1 MLKRVITGAVF
12 TAIILGGIYLRGWAL
27 RALMLAAML
36 IGMFEVYRAIKKTG
50 AKPAEW
56 AGYVYAVLAI
66 ALEALV
72 QLPNAP
78 EWLKTMNAPATALV
92 IGLLLGLSAIVLRGR
107 VDFPALSATV
117 LPMAYP
123 GFLFS
128 MLASLQ
134 DIPNAAMALAA
145 LLIAFFL
152 ASINDVFALFTG
164 MALGKHKL
172 SPEISPKKTIEG
184 SIGGLIASAVF
195 AMLVAWLL
203 DWAQE
208 TAGVAQALRIGEAE
222 AEFSIPGF
230 AMMGVFAG
238 AMSQIGD
245 LTASLVKRHCGVK
258 DYGTIFPGHG
268 GIMDRF
274 DGILFCGAVCA
285 VFFQIM
291 R

>member
-203 DWAQE
+203 DWAQA
-208 TAGVAQALRIGEAE
+208 AGVAQALRIGEAE

-230 AMMGVFAG
+230 AVMGVFAG

>member
-1 MLKRVITGAVF
+1 MRKRVITGAVF
-12 TAIILGGIYLRGWAL
+12 TVIILGGIYLRGWVL
-27 RALMLAAML
+27 RTLMLAAML
-36 IGMFEVYRAIKKTG
+36 IGMFEVYRAVKKTG

-56 AGYVYAVLAI
+56 AGYVYAVLAVGLQGAGQI
-66 ALEALV
+66 
-72 QLPNAP
+72 QGAP
-78 EWLKTMNAPATALV
+78 ECLKTMNAPATALL
-92 IGLLLGLSAIVLRGR
+92 IGLLLGLSAIVVRGK
-107 VDFPALSATV
+107 VDFPSLAATV
-117 LPMAYP
+117 FPMAYP

-128 MLASLQ
+128 MLATLQ
-134 DIPNAAMALAA
+134 DIENASMALAA

-184 SIGGLIASAVF
+184 SIGGLIASALF
-195 AMLVAWLL
+195 AMLVAWLI
-203 DWAQE
+203 D
-208 TAGVAQALRIGEAE
+208 TAEADEAFAQALRISGSE

-230 AMMGVFAG
+230 AVMGVFAG
-238 AMSQIGD
+238 CLSQIGD

-268 GIMDRF
+268 GVMDRF

>member
-66 ALEALV
+66 ALEALA

-203 DWAQE
+203 GWAQA
-208 TAGVAQALRIGEAE
+208 AGVAQALRIGEAE
-222 AEFSIPGF
+222 AEFSILGF

>member
-203 DWAQE
+203 DWAQAA
-208 TAGVAQALRIGEAE
+208 AGAAQALRIGEAE

-230 AMMGVFAG
+230 AIMGVFAG

>member
-27 RALMLAAML
+27 RVLMLAAML

-66 ALEALV
+66 AFEALV

-203 DWAQE
+203 DWAQAS
-208 TAGVAQALRIGEAE
+208 AGVAQALRIGEAE

>member
-56 AGYVYAVLAI
+56 AGYVYTVLAI

-203 DWAQE
+203 DWAQA

-230 AMMGVFAG
+230 AIMGVFAG

>member
-203 DWAQE
+203 DRAQA
-208 TAGVAQALRIGEAE
+208 AGVAQALRIGEAE

>member
-1 MLKRVITGAVF
+1 M
-12 TAIILGGIYLRGWAL
+12 
-27 RALMLAAML
+27 
-36 IGMFEVYRAIKKTG
+36 
-50 AKPAEW
+50 
-56 AGYVYAVLAI
+56 
-66 ALEALV
+66 

-107 VDFPALSATV
+107 VDFPALSSTV

-134 DIPNAAMALAA
+134 DIPNATMALAA

-203 DWAQE
+203 DWAQA
-208 TAGVAQALRIGEAE
+208 AGVAQALRIGEAE
-222 AEFSIPGF
+222 AEFSILGF

>member
-134 DIPNAAMALAA
+134 DIPNATMALAA

-203 DWAQE
+203 DWAQA
-208 TAGVAQALRIGEAE
+208 TAGVAQALRIGEAK
-222 AEFSIPGF
+222 AEFSILGF
-230 AMMGVFAG
+230 AIMGVFAG

>member
-222 AEFSIPGF
+222 AEFSILGF

>member
-203 DWAQE
+203 DWAQAA
-208 TAGVAQALRIGEAE
+208 AGVAQALRIGEAE
-222 AEFSIPGF
+222 AEFSILGF

>member
-203 DWAQE
+203 DWAQAV
-208 TAGVAQALRIGEAE
+208 AGVAQALRIGEAE

>member
-203 DWAQE
+203 DWAQA
-208 TAGVAQALRIGEAE
+208 AGVAQALRIGEAE

-230 AMMGVFAG
+230 AIMGVFAG

-274 DGILFCGAVCA
+274 DGILFCGAVCT

>member
-27 RALMLAAML
+27 RALMLTAML

-184 SIGGLIASAVF
+184 SISGLIASAVF

-203 DWAQE
+203 DWAQA
-208 TAGVAQALRIGEAE
+208 AGVAQALRIGEAE

>member
-50 AKPAEW
+50 AKPADW

-134 DIPNAAMALAA
+134 DIPNATMALAA

-203 DWAQE
+203 DWAQA
-208 TAGVAQALRIGEAE
+208 AGVAQALRIGEAE

-230 AMMGVFAG
+230 AIMGVFAG

>member
-56 AGYVYAVLAI
+56 VGYVYAVLAI

-203 DWAQE
+203 DWAQA
-208 TAGVAQALRIGEAE
+208 AGVAQALRIGEAE

-274 DGILFCGAVCA
+274 DGILFCGAVCT

>member
-66 ALEALV
+66 ALEALA
-72 QLPNAP
+72 QLPDAP

-203 DWAQE
+203 DWAQ
-208 TAGVAQALRIGEAE
+208 TAAGVAQVLRIGEAE
-222 AEFSIPGF
+222 AEFSILGF

>member
-66 ALEALV
+66 ALEALA

-203 DWAQE
+203 DWAQA
-208 TAGVAQALRIGEAE
+208 AGAAQALRIGEAE

-230 AMMGVFAG
+230 AIMGVFAG

>member
-66 ALEALV
+66 ALEALA

-203 DWAQE
+203 DWAQA
-208 TAGVAQALRIGEAE
+208 AGVAQALRIGEAE
-222 AEFSIPGF
+222 AEFSILGF
-230 AMMGVFAG
+230 AIMGVFAG

>member
-203 DWAQE
+203 DWAQA
-208 TAGVAQALRIGEAE
+208 AGVAQALRIGEAE
-222 AEFSIPGF
+222 AEFSILGF

-274 DGILFCGAVCA
+274 DGILFCGAVCT

>member
-203 DWAQE
+203 DWAQAA
-208 TAGVAQALRIGEAE
+208 AGVAQALRIGEAE
-222 AEFSIPGF
+222 AEFSILGF
-230 AMMGVFAG
+230 AIMGVFAG
-238 AMSQIGD
+238 ATSQIGD

>member
-66 ALEALV
+66 ALEALA

-184 SIGGLIASAVF
+184 SIGGLIASAAF

-203 DWAQE
+203 DWAQA
-208 TAGVAQALRIGEAE
+208 AGVAQALRIGEAE
-222 AEFSIPGF
+222 AEFSILGF

>member
-12 TAIILGGIYLRGWAL
+12 TAIILEGIYLRGWPL

-36 IGMFEVYRAIKKTG
+36 IGMFEVYRALKRTG

-56 AGYVYAVLAI
+56 AGYAYAVLAI
-66 ALEALV
+66 GLQAGANV
-72 QLPNAP
+72 PGAP
-78 EWLKTMNAPATALV
+78 EWLRSMNAQATALA
-92 IGLLLGLSAIVLRGR
+92 IGLLMGLSAIVLRGR

-164 MALGKHKL
+164 MALGRHKL

-184 SIGGLIASAVF
+184 SIGGLVASAAF

-203 DWAQE
+203 DGVQE
-208 TAGVAQALRIGEAE
+208 TAGIAQTLQIGEAE
-222 AEFSIPGF
+222 TEFSILGF
-230 AMMGVFAG
+230 AVMGVFAG

-258 DYGTIFPGHG
+258 DYGPIFPGHG
-268 GIMDRF
+268 GLMDRF

>member
-66 ALEALV
+66 ALEALA

-203 DWAQE
+203 DWAQAA
-208 TAGVAQALRIGEAE
+208 AGVAQALRIGEAE

-230 AMMGVFAG
+230 AIMGVFAG

>member
-203 DWAQE
+203 DWAQA
-208 TAGVAQALRIGEAE
+208 AGAAQALRIGEAE
-222 AEFSIPGF
+222 AEFSILGF
-230 AMMGVFAG
+230 AIMGVFAG

>member
-66 ALEALV
+66 ALEALA
-72 QLPNAP
+72 QLPDAP

-203 DWAQE
+203 DWAQAA
-208 TAGVAQALRIGEAE
+208 AGAAQALRIGEAE
-222 AEFSIPGF
+222 AEFSILGF
-230 AMMGVFAG
+230 AIMGVFAG

>member
-134 DIPNAAMALAA
+134 DIPNATMALAA

-203 DWAQE
+203 DWAQAA
-208 TAGVAQALRIGEAE
+208 AGVAQALRIGEAE
-222 AEFSIPGF
+222 AEFSILGF

>member
-66 ALEALV
+66 ALEALA

-203 DWAQE
+203 DWAQAA
-208 TAGVAQALRIGEAE
+208 AGVAQALRIGEAE
-222 AEFSIPGF
+222 AEFSILGF

>member
-1 MLKRVITGAVF
+1 MLKRVATGAVF
-12 TAIILGGIYLRGWAL
+12 TAIILGGIYLRGWPL

-56 AGYVYAVLAI
+56 AGYAYAVLAI
-66 ALEALV
+66 GLQAGANA
-72 QLPNAP
+72 PGAP
-78 EWLKTMNAPATALV
+78 EWLRSMNAQAAALA
-92 IGLLLGLSAIVLRGR
+92 IGLLMGLSAIVLRGR

-184 SIGGLIASAVF
+184 SIGGLVASAVF

-203 DWAQE
+203 DGAQE
-208 TAGVAQALRIGEAE
+208 TAGIAQALRIGEAE
-222 AEFSIPGF
+222 AEFSILGF
-230 AMMGVFAG
+230 AIMGVFAG

-268 GIMDRF
+268 GVMDRF

>member
-203 DWAQE
+203 DWAQA
-208 TAGVAQALRIGEAE
+208 AGVAQFLQIGEAE

>member
-203 DWAQE
+203 DWAQ

-222 AEFSIPGF
+222 AEFSILGF

>member
-1 MLKRVITGAVF
+1 MLKRVATGAVF
-12 TAIILGGIYLRGWAL
+12 TAIILGGIYLRGWPL

-56 AGYVYAVLAI
+56 AGYAYAVLAI
-66 ALEALV
+66 GLQAGANA
-72 QLPNAP
+72 PGAP
-78 EWLKTMNAPATALV
+78 EWLRSMNAQATALA
-92 IGLLLGLSAIVLRGR
+92 IGLLMGLSAIVLRGR

-134 DIPNAAMALAA
+134 DIPNATMALAA

-184 SIGGLIASAVF
+184 SIGGLIASTVF

-208 TAGVAQALRIGEAE
+208 TAGIAQALRIGEAE
-222 AEFSIPGF
+222 AEFSILGF
-230 AMMGVFAG
+230 AIMGVFAG

-268 GIMDRF
+268 GVMDRF

>member
-203 DWAQE
+203 DWAQV
-208 TAGVAQALRIGEAE
+208 TAGAAQALRIGEAE

>member
-66 ALEALV
+66 ALEALA

-203 DWAQE
+203 DWAQ
-208 TAGVAQALRIGEAE
+208 TSAGVAQALRIGEAE

>member
-66 ALEALV
+66 ALEALA

-134 DIPNAAMALAA
+134 DILNAAMALAA

-203 DWAQE
+203 DWAQA
-208 TAGVAQALRIGEAE
+208 AGVAQALRIGEAE

>member
-27 RALMLAAML
+27 RALMLVAML

-134 DIPNAAMALAA
+134 DIPNATMALAA

-203 DWAQE
+203 DWAQA
-208 TAGVAQALRIGEAE
+208 AGIAQALRIGEAE
-222 AEFSIPGF
+222 AEFSILGF
-230 AMMGVFAG
+230 AIMGVFAG

>member
-195 AMLVAWLL
+195 AILVAWLL
-203 DWAQE
+203 DWAQA
-208 TAGVAQALRIGEAE
+208 AGAAQALRIGEAE

>member
-1 MLKRVITGAVF
+1 MLKRVATGAVF
-12 TAIILGGIYLRGWAL
+12 TAIILGGIYLRGWPL

-36 IGMFEVYRAIKKTG
+36 IGMFEVYRALKKTG
-50 AKPAEW
+50 ARPAEW
-56 AGYVYAVLAI
+56 AGYVYAALAI
-66 ALEALV
+66 GLQAAANA
-72 QLPNAP
+72 PGAP
-78 EWLKTMNAPATALV
+78 EWLKTMNVPAASLT

-123 GFLFS
+123 GFLFA

-134 DIPNAAMALAA
+134 DIPNATMALAA

-172 SPEISPKKTIEG
+172 SPEISPKKTIAG
-184 SIGGLIASAVF
+184 SIGGLVASALF
-195 AMLVAWLL
+195 AMLIAWLL

-208 TAGVAQALRIGEAE
+208 SAGIAQALRIGEAE
-222 AEFSIPGF
+222 AEFSILGF
-230 AMMGVFAG
+230 AIMGVFAG

-245 LTASLVKRHCGVK
+245 LTASLIKRHCGVK

-268 GIMDRF
+268 GVMDRF
-274 DGILFCGAVCA
+274 DGILFCGAVCS